1 MDEPPLGA
9 TTQEWRST
17 PSEFGPYQ
25 LRRLLG
31 RGGFGEVYEA
41 FDTEKNR
48 TVALKLLPPSY
59 SADPIFRKRLFRE
72 ASTAGRLNEPHIVPI
87 HNYGEIEGLLFIDMR
102 LIPGPDLR
110 SVLNEH
116 GPLEPTRAVS
126 IVGQIA
132 SALDAAHAE
141 RIIHRD
147 VKPANILLT
156 PDDFACL
163 VDFGLANAA
172 TDAKLTSAGTT
183 IGTFAYMAPER
194 FTDEEADHRSDIYA
208 LACVLYE
215 CLTGASPY
223 QSSDRAALIA
233 AHLTTPIPRPSEN
246 PGVPAGFDEVVA
258 RGMAKK
264 PSDRYSTAGELAADA
279 RRVLASTPH
288 GGGPTPV
295 TGATAAES
303 QASVTSTPKRRPWR
317 LSRIALLA
325 TATVVLLMATTVAI
339 GWLSNHTSNPAAT
352 APPKSPAAPASIAR
366 IAATIPVGRR
376 PEAVAVDPKGHTA
389 YTANYEDGTVSV
401 IDTVKRANIATLQ
414 VGNGPVSM
422 AVDPTS
428 HTACTANNRDDT
440 VSLIDTTSGA
450 VTAAVKVGTNPWGVG
465 IDPGAH
471 AAYVANMW
479 DYSVSVINLDNH
491 TVTATIPVGKNP
503 YGVAVDPA
511 IHTAYIA
518 NSSDGTLTAIDTR
531 NHNVTATIPVGNDPR
546 GVAVDPGTHT
556 LYVTNEAEG
565 TASVINPQ
573 TQRVIDTIHIGNSP
587 YGVAVDPKTHTF
599 YTANHDNAVS
609 AIDTKNFTVS
619 ALRIGKNTF
628 AIDVDPITHT
638 VYTANQDNTVSVI
651 EPGQP

>member
-9 TTQEWRST
+9 TTQEWRRT
-17 PSEFGPYQ
+17 PSEFGAYQ
-25 LRRLLG
+25 LKRLLG

-41 FDTEKNR
+41 FDTDKNR

-59 SADPIFRKRLFRE
+59 SADPSFRKRLFRE

-110 SVLNEH
+110 SVLSEH
-116 GPLEPTRAVS
+116 GPLAPTRAVS

-194 FTDEEADHRSDIYA
+194 FTDEGADHRADIYA

-233 AHLTTPIPRPSEN
+233 AHLTTPVPRPSQN
-246 PGVPAGFDEVVA
+246 HGVPAGFDEVIA
-258 RGMAKK
+258 RGMAKR
-264 PSDRYSTAGELAADA
+264 PDDRYSKAGELAADA
-279 RRVLASTPH
+279 RRVLASEARDDDESL
-288 GGGPTPV
+288 
-295 TGATAAES
+295 TGAMAAGIQATATA
-303 QASVTSTPKRRPWR
+303 TPIAPTRRPR
-317 LSRIALLA
+317 RIALFV
-325 TATVVLLMATTVAI
+325 TATVVVLAAATVAF
-339 GWLSNHTSNPAAT
+339 GWLSHHTSNSPAT
-352 APPKSPAAPASIAR
+352 VPPKNPAAPASIAR
-366 IAATIPVGRR
+366 IAATIPVGKR
-376 PEAVAVDPKGHTA
+376 PEAVAVDARGHTA

-422 AVDPTS
+422 AVDPAS

-440 VSLIDTTSGA
+440 VSLIDTTTGA

-465 IDPGAH
+465 IDPGAR

-503 YGVAVDPA
+503 YGVAIDPGA
-511 IHTAYIA
+511 HTAYIA

-531 NHNVTATIPVGNDPR
+531 SHNVTATIPVGNDPR
-546 GVAVDPGTHT
+546 GVAVDPATHT

-565 TASVINPQ
+565 TASVINPE

-587 YGVAVDPKTHTF
+587 YGVAVDPNIHTF

-609 AIDTKNFTVS
+609 AIDTKTFTVS
-619 ALRIGKNTF
+619 AIRIGKSTF
-628 AIDVDPITHT
+628 AIDVDPTTHT

>member
-9 TTQEWRST
+9 TTQEWRRT

-25 LRRLLG
+25 LKRLLG

-41 FDTEKNR
+41 FDTDKNR

-59 SADPIFRKRLFRE
+59 SADPSFRKRLFRE

-116 GPLEPTRAVS
+116 GPLKPARAVS

-233 AHLTTPIPRPSEN
+233 AHLTTPVPRPSQN
-246 PGVPAGFDEVVA
+246 PGVPAGFDEVIA

-264 PSDRYSTAGELAADA
+264 PGDRYSKAGELAAGA
-279 RRVLASTPH
+279 RRVLASAPRDASIM
-288 GGGPTPV
+288 
-295 TGATAAES
+295 GATAAEI
-303 QASVTSTPKRRPWR
+303 QATATTTANPPTHRQRR
-317 LSRIALLA
+317 IVLLA
-325 TATVVLLMATTVAI
+325 TAAVVILAATAVPL
-339 GWLSNHTSNPAAT
+339 WLSNHTSNPAAT
-352 APPKSPAAPASIAR
+352 IPPKNPAVPASIAR
-366 IAATIPVGRR
+366 IAATIPVGKR

-401 IDTVKRANIATLQ
+401 IDTVKRTNIATLQ

-422 AVDPTS
+422 AVDPAS

-465 IDPGAH
+465 IDPVAH

-479 DYSVSVINLDNH
+479 DYSVSVINLDSH

-511 IHTAYIA
+511 AHTAYIA
-518 NSSDGTLTAIDTR
+518 NSSDGTLSAIDTR

-546 GVAVDPGTHT
+546 GVAVDPVTHT

-565 TASVINPQ
+565 TASVINPE
-573 TQRVIDTIHIGNSP
+573 TQQVIDKIHIGNSP
-587 YGVAVDPKTHTF
+587 YGVAVDPNIHTF

-609 AIDTKNFTVS
+609 AIDTKTFTVS
-619 ALRIGKNTF
+619 AIRIGKNTF
-628 AIDVDPITHT
+628 AVDVDPTTHI
-638 VYTANQDNTVSVI
+638 VYTANHDNTVSVI